1 MAAVAEVK
9 PRRVGRPRK
18 YQPITNIQP
27 LGLVRQPTISDSIF
41 ELRCGCSEALKKAV
55 NYMLALSTD
64 PIDCRFRENEVTM
77 CVLDTFKKSRIQLK
91 FNTAKMLHYYCSR
104 PMNLAISSQFMSILM
119 SKLDKNYDAVMIF
132 ARSVSADEVVF
143 RYESKLECPYQ
154 TVKMVHTY
162 EPMVGE
168 EDFDDPEYTIKFELT
183 SKAFKKK
190 LSDVKLFG
198 SALTINQHGQNQPI
212 TFNYGL
218 KDGDGLKSI
227 DVFDSKE
234 IKLESKIEAE
244 KIFSITIPHKYWSA
258 IASSA
263 VQDDKVEIRLS
274 TDKPVMTTMSFAE
287 GSITVKALTNIL

>member
-1 MAAVAEVK
+1 MAAEVK

-18 YQPITNIQP
+18 YQPVTNIQP
-27 LGLVRQPTISDSIF
+27 LGLVRQPTYSDSIF

-55 NYMLALSTD
+55 NYMLALSND

-91 FNTAKMLHYYCSR
+91 FNTPKMLHYYCGR
-104 PMNLAISSQFMSILM
+104 PTNLAIANQFMNILM
-119 SKLDKNYDAVMIF
+119 SKLDKNYDAVTIF

-154 TVKMVHTY
+154 TVKLVHTY

-168 EDFDDPEYTIKFELT
+168 EDFDDPNYTIKFELT

-198 SALTINQHGQNQPI
+198 SALTITQHGRDQPM

-218 KDGDGLKSI
+218 KDGDGLKTI

-234 IKLESKIEAE
+234 IKLESKIEPE
-244 KIFSITIPHKYWSA
+244 KIFSVTIPHKYWSA

-274 TDKPVMTTMSFAE
+274 TDKPVMTIMSFAE